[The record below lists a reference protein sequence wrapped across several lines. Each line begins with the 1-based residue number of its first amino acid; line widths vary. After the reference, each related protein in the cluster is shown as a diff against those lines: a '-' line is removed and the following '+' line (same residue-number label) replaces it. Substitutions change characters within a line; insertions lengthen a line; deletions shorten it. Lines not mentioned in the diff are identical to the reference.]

1 MKVNY
6 KKEVNGYSDDPDAVI
21 SSPTMPSRGH
31 SQASSSLQH
40 SSGGGDAIHMAF
52 TPKIR
57 KWALSN
63 RETEPTQRLSYFGF
77 KAHQNFSHAISYLP
91 FGENATE
98 KTWLVCPSI
107 G

>member
-40 SSGGGDAIHMAF
+40 SSGGGDAFHMAF

-63 RETEPTQRLSYFGF
+63 SDHGSRDNKSILQQSLTRLFECY
-77 KAHQNFSHAISYLP
+77 
-91 FGENATE
+91 
-98 KTWLVCPSI
+98 
-107 G
+107 